1 MQLRAVLPFA
11 AALLLSTGCT
21 ARGADVRPP
30 TDQLFFPAG
39 IDITADESFLFV
51 TNANSELRYDSGT
64 VAVVDLEVVSA
75 MVDEWLASG
84 EPLVDNGNCEDCCD
98 VDVDSA
104 HTMVCNE
111 ALAIRSEATVR
122 IGSFATEVASQ
133 VLASGDLRLFMPVRG
148 DPSITW
154 MDFSVANVAID
165 CGGSGVFPR
174 CDDDHRITQLRDD
187 VDLNTLSN
195 EPFGMYVDSANGYA
209 MVSHL
214 SQGAVS
220 LIDAPPNGDAPVL
233 TDALGGLFAVNP
245 QTGALGAVG
254 IAGRRPGSVYD
265 LVYVTS
271 RSEARVQMLY
281 VYRGGDFPT
290 LVPSQYF
297 FLDRV
302 LPSDDGRGI
311 VFSEDGNR
319 AHIVNRD
326 PPMLLTIDTSL
337 GADGFPKN
345 ELASSVEICAQ
356 ASLVALA
363 DVGRGE
369 RAYVACF
376 RDSQVWVVDP
386 HGMVVD
392 EIISV
397 GRGAHAVAVA
407 AERKLLFNL
416 NFLEDTISVIDLT
429 PGAASENRVVLQLG
443 RTRQSGG
450 E

>member
-1 MQLRAVLPFA
+1 MRLRAVLPFA
-11 AALLLSTGCT
+11 AALLLSAGCT
-21 ARGADVRPP
+21 ATSEDVRPP

-39 IDITADESFLFV
+39 LDITADERFMFV

-64 VAVVDLEVVSA
+64 VVVVDLEVVSA
-75 MVDEWLASG
+75 MVDEWIANG
-84 EPLVDNGNCEDCCD
+84 EPLADIDNCE
-98 VDVDSA
+98 VDVDRA

-111 ALAIRSEATVR
+111 ALAIRADATVR
-122 IGSFATEVASQ
+122 VGSFATEIASQ
-133 VLASGDLRLFMPVRG
+133 LLASGDLRLFLPVRG

-154 MDFSVANVAID
+154 MDFSVANVAME

-174 CDDDHRITQLRDD
+174 CDDDHRLTQLRDD
-187 VDLNTLSN
+187 LDLNTLTN
-195 EPFGMYVDSANGYA
+195 EPFGIYVDSGNGYA

-214 SQGAVS
+214 SQAAVS
-220 LIDAPPNGDAPVL
+220 LIDAPPNGDPPVI
-233 TDALGGLFAVNP
+233 TDALGGLFAINP

-254 IAGRRPGSVYD
+254 IAGRLPGSVYD

-281 VYRGGDFPT
+281 VYRGGEFPI

-326 PPMLLTIDTSL
+326 PSMLLTIDTSI

-345 ELASSVEICAQ
+345 ELLSSVEICAQ

-369 RAYVACF
+369 RAYVGCF

-386 HGMVVD
+386 QGRVVD

-407 AERKLLFNL
+407 AERKLLFNV

-429 PGAASENRVVLQLG
+429 PGAATENRVVLQLG
-443 RTRQSGG
+443 RTRQAGG

>member
-1 MQLRAVLPFA
+1 MQLRAVLPIA
-11 AALLLSTGCT
+11 AALLLNAGCT
-21 ARGADVRPP
+21 ATSEDVRPP
-30 TDQLFFPAG
+30 NDQLFFPAG
-39 IDITADESFLFV
+39 VDITADESFMFV

-64 VAVVDLEVVSA
+64 VVVVDLEVVSA
-75 MVDEWLASG
+75 MVDEWIATG
-84 EPLVDNGNCEDCCD
+84 EPLADSAACEDCCE
-98 VDVDSA
+98 VDVDIP

-111 ALAIRSEATVR
+111 ARAIRADATVR
-122 IGSFATEVASQ
+122 IGSFATEIASQ

-148 DPSITW
+148 DPSVTW
-154 MDFSVANVAID
+154 MDFSVADVALE

-174 CDDDHRITQLRDD
+174 CDDDHRLTQLRDD
-187 VDLNTLSN
+187 LDLNTLSN
-195 EPFGMYVDSANGYA
+195 EPFGIYVDSGNGYA

-214 SQGAVS
+214 SQGSVS

-245 QTGALGAVG
+245 SNGALGAVG
-254 IAGRRPGSVYD
+254 IAGRQPGSLYD

-281 VYRGGDFPT
+281 VYRGGEFPT

-326 PPMLLTIDTSL
+326 PSMLLTVDTSL
-337 GADGFPKN
+337 GADGFPRN

-356 ASLVALA
+356 ASLVAIA

-369 RAYVACF
+369 RAYIACF
-376 RDSQVWVVDP
+376 GDSQVWVVDP
-386 HGMVVD
+386 LSRVVD

-407 AERKLLFNL
+407 ADRKLLFNV
-416 NFLEDTISVIDLT
+416 NFLEDTISVIDLS
-429 PGAASENRVVLQLG
+429 PGAATENRVVLKLG
-443 RTRQSGG
+443 RTRQAGG